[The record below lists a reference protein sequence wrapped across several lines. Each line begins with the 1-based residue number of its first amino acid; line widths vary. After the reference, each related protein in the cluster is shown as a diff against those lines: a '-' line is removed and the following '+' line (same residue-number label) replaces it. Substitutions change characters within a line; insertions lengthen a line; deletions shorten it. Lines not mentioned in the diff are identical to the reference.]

1 MERWRGRVALVTG
14 ASVSGSITTC
24 ALQSAMERWRGRV
37 ALVTGASVGIGNA
50 TARAL
55 VQQGM
60 QVVGCAR
67 DVDKIRETAAELQQ
81 AGAAGR
87 LYPVKCDLTVEA
99 EIRAMF
105 DNIESEHGGVDV
117 CINNAGL
124 ATKDRILSGSMD
136 AFRTM
141 TDVNIL
147 APTLCSQLAVQQMRK
162 RGVDDGHIITLN
174 SSCRDV
180 ERALRMTKF
189 ATKALNDGLRMEL
202 KDMKSHIR
210 TTCISPGRVETEFIP
225 RIYKDDPQK
234 AIDLHSAMECLQ
246 AKDIADTVLYVLG
259 APPHVEVRSTMCWY
273 GRQSRNSTINR
284 SGSVA

>member
-1 MERWRGRVALVTG
+1 M
-14 ASVSGSITTC
+14 SD
-24 ALQSAMERWRGRV
+24 MERWRGRV

-55 VQQGM
+55 AQQGM

-124 ATKDRILSGSMD
+124 ALKDPLLTGSFE

-174 SSCRDV
+174 SMAGHRFAV
-180 ERALRMTKF
+180 VAFAITAMTE
-189 ATKALNDGLRMEL
+189 GLRREL
-202 KDMKSHIR
+202 REIKSHIR
-210 TTCISPGRVETEFIP
+210 ASCISPAIVETEFAT
-225 RIYKDDPQK
+225 RMHEDDPQRGR
-234 AIDLHSAMECLQ
+234 DLYASIECLQ
-246 AKDIADTVLYVLG
+246 AKDIADSVLYILG
-259 APPHVEVRSTMCWY
+259 APPHVEIHDILMRPTE
-273 GRQSRNSTINR
+273 QTT
-284 SGSVA
+284 

>member
-1 MERWRGRVALVTG
+1 M
-14 ASVSGSITTC
+14 SD
-24 ALQSAMERWRGRV
+24 MERWRGRV

-124 ATKDRILSGSMD
+124 AMKDPLLTGSFE

-174 SSCRDV
+174 SMSGHRHSGISFYS
-180 ERALRMTKF
+180 MTKF
-189 ATKALNDGLRMEL
+189 AITAMTEGLRREL
-202 KDMKSHIR
+202 REMKSHIR
-210 TTCISPGRVETEFIP
+210 ASCISPGIVETEFAT
-225 RIYKDDPQK
+225 RMNKDDPQK
-234 AIDLHSAMECLQ
+234 GRDLYASIKCLQ
-246 AKDIADTVLYVLG
+246 AKDIADSVLYILG
-259 APPHVEVRSTMCWY
+259 APPYMEIHDILMRPTEQTY
-273 GRQSRNSTINR
+273 
-284 SGSVA
+284 